1 MGKERRLK
9 SGFQHEREGMTIIL
23 PNIFSG
29 ISEVRAGMSTR
40 VGNERD
46 TEFVMNMSYNVGDD
60 PTRVDRNRNFFLLI

>member
-1 MGKERRLK
+1 
-9 SGFQHEREGMTIIL
+9 MTIIL